1 MKRLSF
7 LFTLLLLS
15 GGWLYSQSLDDI
27 LVHHSKAMGYDQLSS
42 IKSIRIKGKNIR
54 GSRESSFNI
63 WVKGD
68 KFRYESDFM
77 NRKMIQ
83 VYDGGK
89 GWFLSPRTGDVQ
101 EMTQRQL
108 QALRERT
115 RIGGPLSNWQKIRN
129 NLTYIGKTDLEGT
142 EVYKIKYVRPNAS
155 VTWFYIDPDSYVLL
169 KETSKLSFNGN
180 EMKRSVVFSNYK
192 KVNGVMIP
200 FSRKTVMEGMPQR
213 GGRRRGPGTISYESV
228 DFNVSMDDALF
239 TKESL
244 SK

>member
-1 MKRLSF
+1 MKRLRF
-7 LFTLLLLS
+7 LFALLLLS

-27 LVHHSKAMGYDQLSS
+27 LTRHAKAMGYDQLSS
-42 IKSIRIKGKNIR
+42 IKSILIKGKNIR
-54 GSRESSFNI
+54 GTRESSFNI
-63 WVKGD
+63 RIKGD

-77 NRKMIQ
+77 DRKMVQ
-83 VYDGGK
+83 VYDGEK

-108 QALRERT
+108 RALRERV
-115 RIGGPLSNWQKIRN
+115 RFGGPLSRWQDIRD
-129 NLTYIGKTDLEGT
+129 NLSYKGKTDLEGT
-142 EVYKIKYVRPNAS
+142 EVYKIKYVRPDAS

-169 KETSKLSFNGN
+169 KEISKLSFNGN
-180 EMKRSVVFSNYK
+180 EITRSVVFSNYK

-200 FSRKTVMEGMPQR
+200 FSRQTVMEGMPQ
-213 GGRRRGPGTISYESV
+213 GGRRSGTGTISYDSV
-228 DFNVSMDDALF
+228 DFNVKIDDSLF